1 MNNVEL
7 SRSAELSVGLSDALF
22 EEIGRKSQMEHKAEL
37 R

>member
-1 MNNVEL
+1 MNNVEF